1 MKEHRSFVY
10 SPKRFVRLASYL
22 LRSGD
27 RVDPRGMNTREI
39 VNAHLT
45 MRDPRDRLI
54 FDPARKMNIAFA
66 IADWV
71 QMMVGDDDL
80 EFVAQFASAIR
91 GFADPKDPTKLGGAY
106 GPRLKSET
114 FNQVDE
120 VVQRLRDDPNTR
132 QAVLTIYDGREDLW
146 TESHVVPCT
155 LSLQFLIRDKR
166 LNCIATMRSN
176 DIVWGLT
183 YDVFNFTMIQEYV
196 AVKVGLPL
204 GDYFHNVGSLHLYVD
219 RDSKMVKA
227 LGEPIRSAPKMDPMP
242 EDLNIG
248 LLYEAINLAQDL
260 TSRLFWDR
268 IGRFTSQ
275 YGKDLALVTRWWAA
289 RKDAPYESDAAYR
302 AIKNEA
308 LRKIVR
314 LWR

>member
-1 MKEHRSFVY
+1 
-10 SPKRFVRLASYL
+10 FVRLASYL
-22 LRSGD
+22 LRHGD
-27 RVDPRGMNTREI
+27 KVDPRGMNTREI

-45 MRDPRDRLI
+45 LRDPRDRLI
-54 FDPARKMNIAFA
+54 FDKARKMNIAFA

-71 QMMVGDDDL
+71 QIMVGNDDL
-80 EFVAQFASAIR
+80 EFLARFATAIR
-91 GFADPKDPTKLGGAY
+91 GFADPKKPHKLGGAY
-106 GPRLKSET
+106 GPRLKHQE
-114 FNQVDE
+114 FDQIQGVIG
-120 VVQRLRDDPNTR
+120 RLKEDSNSR
-132 QAVLTIYDGREDLW
+132 QAVLTIYDGRPDLV

-155 LSLQFLIRDKR
+155 LSLQFLIRDSR

-196 AVKVGLPL
+196 AVKVGIPL
-204 GDYFHNVGSLHLYVD
+204 GDYLHNAGSLHLYAD
-219 RDSKMVKA
+219 RDAKMVKA

-242 EDLNIG
+242 ESLNIG
-248 LLYEAINLAQDL
+248 LLYESINLAFEL
-260 TSRLFWDR
+260 GTRLFWDR
-268 IGRFTSQ
+268 IGRFDNQ

-289 RKDAPYESDAAYR
+289 RLDAPYEADAAYR
-302 AIKNEA
+302 AIKNDA